1 MKKCGKE
8 NGRGKGES
16 RNLPGDGME
25 AKIQN
30 HPKTS
35 KRKCMPGTK
44 LAKVNFQY
52 MSNETHSERSML

>member
-1 MKKCGKE
+1 MKRQRQRKRAREG
-8 NGRGKGES
+8 GS

-25 AKIQN
+25 AKIKN

-44 LAKVNFQY
+44 LAKVHFQY
-52 MSNETHSERSML
+52 MSNETHSGRSML